1 MRLTLSPRLSSR
13 HPIEAAAR
21 PLPKEDTTPPVTKM
35 YFADI
40 ASSLYFGLENCA
52 GWRARSIMAE
62 NGAEGKC
69 GKSGRAGASMDSALR
84 RVSFLRYSARLKAH
98 PVIRSLMGRIG
109 DSEPGRVVVEIF
121 AGILLCMRRQELGK
135 RRRTRVLNVP
145 D

>member
-13 HPIEAAAR
+13 QPIEAAAR

-62 NGAEGKC
+62 IGGEGNVENRVADC
-69 GKSGRAGASMDSALR
+69 ATIRHIPPICLR
-84 RVSFLRYSARLKAH
+84 RLSKQSSRRAFH
-98 PVIRSLMGRIG
+98 C
-109 DSEPGRVVVEIF
+109 F
-121 AGILLCMRRQELGK
+121 QLC
-135 RRRTRVLNVP
+135 P
-145 D
+145 P